1 MQYRADIDGLR
12 AVAVVPVVLYH
23 ANVPAFSGGFTGVD
37 IFFVISGFLITS
49 IIVSEI
55 DQGRFSIAN
64 FYERRIR
71 RIFPALFAVLIVSCL
86 LAIWLL
92 LPSQFEIFAQS
103 VAATSLFASNI
114 LFWSETGY
122 FAAPAS
128 ENPLLHTWSLAVEEQ
143 FYVIFPLLLLAIHR
157 WFGGRWAVWL
167 ILFAIGS
174 FILSAVGV
182 IYKPSATFYL
192 APTRA
197 WELLIGSLL
206 AIRAVPEIRSKLI
219 LEVLALLGIGL
230 IAWGVFGLS
239 SDQPFPGLNALFPC
253 LGTALIIYAGQS
265 SPTTIG
271 KFLGSKVPVFIGL
284 ISYSLYLWH
293 WPLLVFGQMW
303 AVYEPTAGQ
312 TALIVMLSFLA
323 AYVSWKYVEAPF
335 RRKDAVFRRK
345 GLFTAAAGLTVLCV
359 AFGLYGTV
367 SQGWPDRISA
377 KSIAIAAYTQSHN
390 PRRLDCLVFPG
401 NPVEEPCVYGAK
413 IEPRYAV
420 WGDSH
425 ADSTIHAIG
434 KIAERNKQ
442 SALFIGSA
450 GCPPI
455 VGVKVA
461 TFDCVEENEASLRR
475 LVESDTIQT
484 VILVAR
490 WAVYTE
496 GRARALGPA
505 ERSDKTPVLFTDLNG
520 SVLNRAERLAAFE
533 RGLNQTI
540 TSLESA
546 GKSVVLVYPIPEVGY
561 DVPTT
566 LAKLEAS
573 GRSASDFVRPIE
585 LFWGR
590 QRAVLE
596 VLDRIAEKKTLPRIY
611 PHKALCNNGQ
621 CLTYRSGKPL
631 YRDDDHLSIPGA
643 ETIAPLF
650 DPIFQAETTQ
660 R

>member
-37 IFFVISGFLITS
+37 VFFVISGFLITS

-55 DQGRFSIAN
+55 DQGRFSITT

-71 RIFPALFAVLIVSCL
+71 RIFPALFAVLIVSCV

-92 LPSQFEIFAQS
+92 LPSQFEVFAQS

-157 WFGGRWAVWL
+157 WFSGRWAIWL
-167 ILFAIGS
+167 ALFAIGS
-174 FILSAVGV
+174 FILSVVGV
-182 IYKPSATFYL
+182 MYKPSATFYL

-206 AIRAVPEIRSKLI
+206 AIRAVPEIRNKFI

-265 SPTTIG
+265 SPTMIG
-271 KFLGSKVPVFIGL
+271 KLLGSTIPVFIGL

-303 AVYEPTAGQ
+303 AVYELTAVQ
-312 TALIVMLSFLA
+312 TALIVTLSFLA
-323 AYVSWKYVEAPF
+323 AYVSWKYIEAPF
-335 RRKDAVFRRK
+335 RRKDAVFGRK
-345 GLFTAAAGLTVLCV
+345 GLFAAAAGLTAICV
-359 AFGLYGTV
+359 AFGLYGTA
-367 SQGWPDRISA
+367 SQGWPQRISA
-377 KSIAIAAYTQSHN
+377 KSIAVASYTQSHN
-390 PRRLDCLVFPG
+390 PRRLECLVFPG
-401 NPVEEPCVYGAK
+401 NPVKEPCVYGSEV
-413 IEPRYAV
+413 EPRYAV

-442 SALFIGSA
+442 SVLFIGSA

-455 VGVKVA
+455 VGVRVM
-461 TFDCVEENEASLRR
+461 TFDCVDENKASLQR
-475 LVESDTIQT
+475 LAESDTIHT
-484 VILVAR
+484 VILIAR

-496 GRARALGPA
+496 GRARALGPT
-505 ERSDKTPVLFTDLNG
+505 ERSDTTPVLFTELDG
-520 SVLNRAERLAAFE
+520 TVLNQAQRLTAFE
-533 RGLNQTI
+533 KGLNRTI
-540 TSLESA
+540 TTLKAS

-573 GRSASDFVRPIE
+573 GRSATDFVRPVD

-590 QRAVLE
+590 QRSVFE
-596 VLDRIAEKKTLPRIY
+596 VLDRAVEKKTLVPIY
-611 PHKALCNNGQ
+611 PHKVLCKNEQ
-621 CLTYRSGKPL
+621 CLTYRAGKPL

-650 DPIFQAETTQ
+650 EPIFQSEAAE